1 MYKCHS
7 LTAVG
12 ATVYLFLF
20 LFFLYYV
27 SPITVSL
34 YIHAYF
40 NNITIPT
47 SSSLKVGM
55 VILLK
60 KAGPQAVSASICF
73 DFLSH
78 YDLTEIII
86 KPEMVVFG
94 INVKMGCYC
103 YINTV
108 RHIKKNLYFYFSN
121 SMFSLHRVIKETME
135 KVRLCTLVSVW

>member
-1 MYKCHS
+1 MVKAC
-7 LTAVG
+7 TNAIG

-47 SSSLKVGM
+47 SSNLKVGM

-60 KAGPQAVSASICF
+60 KAGPQAVSASIRF

-78 YDLTEIII
+78 YDLTKIII
-86 KPEMVVFG
+86 KPETVVFG

-103 YINTV
+103 YINAV
-108 RHIKKNLYFYFSN
+108 RHIKK
-121 SMFSLHRVIKETME
+121 K
-135 KVRLCTLVSVW
+135 SVLLF